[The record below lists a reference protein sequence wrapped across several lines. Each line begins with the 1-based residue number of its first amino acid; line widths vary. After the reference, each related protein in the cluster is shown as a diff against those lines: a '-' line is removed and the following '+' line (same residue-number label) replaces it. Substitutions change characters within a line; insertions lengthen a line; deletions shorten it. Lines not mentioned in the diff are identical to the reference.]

1 MSLPD
6 EPRNASGFELV
17 LRGGFDAGGEAR
29 RAIALHEPA
38 LPKSVREDVQLLATE
53 LVTNAVRHGG
63 AAPGRPLQ
71 FDFRRRNGTIRVEVV
86 DSGIDFE
93 TPPQPTN
100 GDANGGWGLFLVD
113 RIAERWGVDTTAR
126 GTCVWFELPAAR
138 AP

>member
-6 EPRNASGFELV
+6 EPENSSGFEV
-17 LRGGFDAGGEAR
+17 MLRGGLDAGRQAR
-29 RAIALHEPA
+29 RAISLNEPTLSTA
-38 LPKSVREDVQLLATE
+38 VREDLLLLVTE

-63 AAPGRPLQ
+63 AAPGRPLE
-71 FDFRRRNGTIRVEVV
+71 FECRRWDGTVRVEVL
-86 DSGIDFE
+86 DPGTDFD
-93 TPPQPTN
+93 TPARPTN

-113 RIAERWGVDTTAR
+113 RIAARWGVDRTPR

>member
-1 MSLPD
+1 MSLGTPV
-6 EPRNASGFELV
+6 GFELV
-17 LRGGFDAGGEAR
+17 LRGGVDAGGEAR
-29 RAIALHEPA
+29 RAIALNEPA
-38 LPKSVREDVQLLATE
+38 LSKRVREDVQLLVSE

-63 AAPGRPLQ
+63 ATPDRPLQ

-86 DSGIDFE
+86 DSGTDFE
-93 TPPQPTN
+93 APSQPAN

-113 RIAERWGVDTTAR
+113 RIAARWGVDRTPR